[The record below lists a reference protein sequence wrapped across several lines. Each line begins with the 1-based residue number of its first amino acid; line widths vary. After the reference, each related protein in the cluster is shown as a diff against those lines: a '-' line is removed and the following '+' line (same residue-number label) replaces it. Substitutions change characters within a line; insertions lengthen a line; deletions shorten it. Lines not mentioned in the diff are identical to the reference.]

1 MIIDYLFFNFMYI
14 VTLVFIIVYTHDLKT
29 PYYTLSVFLI
39 YFVSKIY
46 FKKFFDMESLR
57 EPELSEGGIPQKCS
71 SNPKEF
77 HSSDTG
83 LHNQEVIEDKPS

>member
-1 MIIDYLFFNFMYI
+1 
-14 VTLVFIIVYTHDLKT
+14 
-29 PYYTLSVFLI
+29 
-39 YFVSKIY
+39 
-46 FKKFFDMESLR
+46 MESLR